1 MDLSTDHE
9 CPAKDPYPKSNQP
22 TPRQLR
28 IAELRQR
35 KLDRESEKWRNA
47 DPSHGTGP
55 ALGSGMVESENTAAP
70 AEPRIAA
77 GPRECPPDPS
87 STKPVRR
94 NATTCSLS
102 RTPTLRTSS
111 TTISTRVVPSFDAP
125 SESNCR
131 PSTSTSGMLL
141 DAPPK
146 ILPGS
151 VEVRPTSA
159 FARRNRFL
167 PLALRNESNWK
178 PITPHHGSGDE
189 YASQAR
195 MTSAKPTLT
204 RQTTSVGQVMEWS
217 D

>member
-1 MDLSTDHE
+1 MDPS
-9 CPAKDPYPKSNQP
+9 
-22 TPRQLR
+22 RQARLD
-28 IAELRQR
+28 ELRAR
-35 KLDRESEKWRNA
+35 KALRESEKWRNA
-47 DPSHGTGP
+47 DARHDTGP

-70 AEPRIAA
+70 AEPHFAA
-77 GPRECPPDPS
+77 GPRECPPDRS
-87 STKPVRR
+87 STKPARR

-102 RTPTLRTSS
+102 PTPTLKTSS
-111 TTISTRVVPSFDAP
+111 TRTSTRVAP
-125 SESNCR
+125 QYVAQSEWSCL
-131 PSTSTSGMLL
+131 PSTSTSGMQL

-167 PLALRNESNWK
+167 PLALRNASNWK

-189 YASQAR
+189 SASQAR

-204 RQTTSVGQVMEWS
+204 RQTTCVGQAMEWS